1 MDNYNIDGFRL
12 LCSRIHFFSKQMYS
26 FPITKPARHIKL
38 YKNKNI
44 KSLKRINGH
53 INKLK
58 IKTDLVKKKHK
69 KTKKQGHNNVKNKS
83 ITRHIYIYI
92 SDQ

>member
-1 MDNYNIDGFRL
+1 M
-12 LCSRIHFFSKQMYS
+12 RISQNMYS

-38 YKNKNI
+38 YKNKNV

-58 IKTDLVKKKHK
+58 IKTDLVKKKTQKNK
-69 KTKKQGHNNVKNKS
+69 KTR
-83 ITRHIYIYI
+83 T
-92 SDQ
+92 